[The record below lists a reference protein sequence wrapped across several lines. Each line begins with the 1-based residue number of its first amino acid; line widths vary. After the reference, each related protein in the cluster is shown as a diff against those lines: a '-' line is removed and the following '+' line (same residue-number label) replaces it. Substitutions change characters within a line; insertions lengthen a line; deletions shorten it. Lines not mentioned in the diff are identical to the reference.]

1 MDCRTI
7 LAYSYKV
14 TGNEKV
20 ISEIERMMPDKRRYI
35 NWYNF
40 NSGDFY
46 WDDNGNRYLVSVDH
60 NARTVILKEWW
71 GEAMVRKTSDG
82 KYIPVVYD
90 KGFVDMVE
98 LKDGKWKV
106 VECDTLEE
114 AEQKEK
120 EYKEFWKDSN
130 R

>member
-1 MDCRTI
+1 M
-7 LAYSYKV
+7 A
-14 TGNEKV
+14 
-20 ISEIERMMPDKRRYI
+20 
-35 NWYNF
+35 
-40 NSGDFY
+40 
-46 WDDNGNRYLVSVDH
+46 
-60 NARTVILKEWW
+60 
-71 GEAMVRKTSDG
+71 RKTSDG

-120 EYKEFWKDSN
+120 EYKEFWKTERLD
-130 R
+130 